1 MMKLSV
7 LGGFPTTTI
16 TLRGQAVVVTTI
28 SDADVLLISGLFEA
42 PVAPLMKDPNRGS
55 AAPSIAN
62 TQCPVFRGKVREWD
76 SQMGAAMM
84 AALVDLELEGAGGG
98 GTLGVGGSSWSQCRT
113 VEAKRAYLLAAVP
126 VVRASFLAGEIEAV
140 VKAAHR
146 LAAAG
151 MEQLEEDAKKP

>member
-1 MMKLSV
+1 MRLSV

-16 TLRGQAVVVTTI
+16 TLRGQPVTVTTI

-42 PVAPLMKDPNRGS
+42 PVAPLVKDPNRGS
-55 AAPSIAN
+55 AAPSIPN
-62 TQCPVFRGKVREWD
+62 TQDAGFRAKVREWD

-84 AALVDLELEGAGGG
+84 AALVDLDLEEEPI
-98 GTLGVGGSSWSQCRT
+98 TLGAAATSWSKCRT
-113 VEAKRAYLLAAVP
+113 VEQKRAYLLAAVP
-126 VVRASFLAGEIEAV
+126 VVRAGFLPGEIEAV

-151 MEQLEEDAKKP
+151 MEQLEDDAKKP

>member
-1 MMKLSV
+1 MKLSI
-7 LGGFPTTTI
+7 LGGFPSTTI
-16 TLRGQAVVVTTI
+16 TLRGQPVTVTTI

-42 PVAPLMKDPNRGS
+42 PVAPLVKDPNRGS
-55 AAPSIAN
+55 AAPSIPN
-62 TQCPVFRGKVREWD
+62 TQDAGFRAKVREWD

-84 AALVDLELEGAGGG
+84 AALVDLELEGAGG
-98 GTLGVGGSSWSQCRT
+98 SSWSQCRT

-126 VVRASFLAGEIEAV
+126 VVRGGFLPGEIEAV

-151 MEQLEEDAKKP
+151 MEQLEDDAKKP

>member
-1 MMKLSV
+1 MKLSV

-84 AALVDLELEGAGGG
+84 AALVDLELENV
-98 GTLGVGGSSWSQCRT
+98 TLGAGGSSWSACRT